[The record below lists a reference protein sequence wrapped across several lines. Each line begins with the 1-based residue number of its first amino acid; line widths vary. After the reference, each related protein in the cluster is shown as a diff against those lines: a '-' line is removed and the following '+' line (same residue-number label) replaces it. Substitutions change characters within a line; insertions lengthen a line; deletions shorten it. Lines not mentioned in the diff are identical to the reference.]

1 VNRSGTSP
9 WGDDPGLGQSFG
21 SVFADP
27 RHALMQAL
35 DTLPQVLADLADTLR
50 QTSRTFA
57 AWDML

>member
-1 VNRSGTSP
+1 
-9 WGDDPGLGQSFG
+9 
-21 SVFADP
+21 
-27 RHALMQAL
+27 MQAL